1 MNDFIWELKQIITS
15 INNGTVK
22 YQVNLFL
29 RPHETIWGD
38 CLDDFTQLADEIMSS
53 LPDEHTQR
61 QFLSVCLG
69 SYLLNPA
76 KAPKAFPD
84 WIQDKIEISD
94 LVGVDVPLAELLL
107 WRWDRA
113 AFPVLDEY
121 ENGKHDTIYYALIA
135 KNGLTTN
142 PLCPTWVPDV
152 MDADALDAVTIAA
165 ELAEKNH
172 PGSRFFFWPFI
183 NPLKPTHD
191 RSLGLPVYLSLLSL
205 AKGNPVPPIIAT
217 GQIDCQGC
225 LHMVHGVSHKW
236 DKTFEKGYKYFIY
249 PVDDMRLERRRECVP
264 LGVETLEQAQK
275 AWDNC
280 KKPHYQLETNNDIE
294 ISPLQS
300 TIVSIRQFIG
310 SPDKILIVYGMTGTD
325 IEAIYSTVVNE
336 SANEGHNCHILAPN
350 RRKADRYD
358 NKAESIYSHIYSSTA
373 KVKKRKLI
381 YDYKKNIDV
390 PDQIYVIG
398 DGHLVSDS
406 PFDTNVIYGSGQLL
420 SDFIK
425 FAEIGSSQR
434 QLIIIGDP
442 YQMTRGK
449 FEECALSPTRIQ
461 ASSGINPLLIH
472 IEQLPPEEINP
483 FTSNCFTLANSL
495 KSGLFNQLQ
504 LILDGSYCMPKPK
517 NNSEWKTLVRNL
529 FSESPKTT
537 KILASEHKKVNAANT
552 WIRENIFNRKS
563 VEIAVGDIIHLHN
576 SFYASSS
583 SDFMESE
590 LLIPN
595 DSFAEILFIDQ
606 TIAPI
611 KQMLKGRDNFV
622 EIRLIKI
629 KARFNNGLESEF
641 ICLKDFIY
649 SEKPEIET
657 DIQVALY
664 ANALERFKQRS
675 NKSKAPE
682 ENLSFE
688 DEVADSEENISFAT
702 FLRKDLYYNAA
713 RIRFGYALTLNRAQG
728 QHFDTVIADLN
739 TGIGQHND
747 TYFRWLYTLFTV
759 VSNRLIVSNVPHIT
773 PLSNIQELNDSEA
786 QLVPSVK
793 PRDLIAYEPEADED
807 TSILIPVKIT
817 QKPIRN
823 LCRYI
828 VNLLT
833 EHGDQLSSYQE
844 KSYHVMLGINGS
856 SGEKCLLKL
865 HHDKRFHVTKIE
877 TIISSTDE
885 FADEIRKLLTSNL
898 RFENELQRIFYNTLA
913 DKLMPHGIEITAIE
927 HHDNQEIYFTQ
938 SNVGKTKIQVWYH
951 NDGFISKLNLLQYTS
966 NEAVSELK
974 SIVLP

>member
-1 MNDFIWELKQIITS
+1 MIEFNWELRKIASGIRRGLADRQTAF
-15 INNGTVK
+15 
-22 YQVNLFL
+22 FL
-29 RPHETIWGD
+29 RPHDAIWGENPE
-38 CLDDFTQLADEIMSS
+38 DFTQLADEIFSS
-53 LPDEHTQR
+53 LPDEQTQR
-61 QFLSVCLG
+61 QFLAVCLG

-76 KAPKAFPD
+76 KAPKTVPD
-84 WIQDKIEISD
+84 WVQGKIALSE
-94 LVGVDVPLAELLL
+94 LVGIDVQLDELIS

-121 ENGKHDTIYYALIA
+121 EKGKNDTIYYALIA
-135 KNGLTTN
+135 KTGGVRI
-142 PLCPTWVPDV
+142 PLYPSWAADV
-152 MDADALDAVTIAA
+152 MNTDALDAIAIAA
-165 ELAEKNH
+165 ELAEKAH
-172 PGSRFFFWPFI
+172 PGSCFFFWPFI

-191 RSLGLPVYLSLLSL
+191 RSLGLPVYLSFLSL
-205 AKGNPVPPIIAT
+205 AVNKPVPPIIAT
-217 GQIDCQGC
+217 GEVDRQGG
-225 LHMVHGVSHKW
+225 LLPVRGVQHKW
-236 DKTFEKGYKYFIY
+236 DKAFEKGYKYFIY

-264 LGVETLEQAQK
+264 LGVEALEQAQK
-275 AWDNC
+275 AWHGC
-280 KKPHYQLETNNDIE
+280 KKPHYQLETKNNIE

-325 IEAIYSTVVNE
+325 IEAIYSAIVNE
-336 SANEGHNCHILAPN
+336 SANEGRNCHILAPN

-425 FAEIGSSQR
+425 FAEIGTTKR

-449 FEECALSPTRIQ
+449 FEECALSPARIQ
-461 ASSGINPLLIH
+461 ANSGINPLLIH
-472 IEQLPPEEINP
+472 IEQPSPEEINP
-483 FTSNCFTLANSL
+483 FTSNCFILANSL

-504 LILDGSYCMPKPK
+504 LILDGSYCMTKPK
-517 NNSEWKTLVRNL
+517 DNSEWKTLVRNL
-529 FSESPKTT
+529 FSESPKTI

-583 SDFMESE
+583 DFLESE

-595 DSFAEILFIDQ
+595 DSFAEILSIDQ

-611 KQMLKGRDNFV
+611 KQRLKGRENIV

-629 KARFNNGLESEF
+629 KARFHNDLELEF

-664 ANALERFKQRS
+664 VNALERFKQQS

-747 TYFRWLYTLFTV
+747 TYFRWLYTLLTV

-786 QLVPSVK
+786 QLVTLVK

-807 TSILIPVKIT
+807 ASILIPVKIT
-817 QKPIRN
+817 QKPLRN

-828 VNLLT
+828 INLLT

-856 SGEKCLLKL
+856 SGEKCQLKL

-885 FADEIRKLLTSNL
+885 FSGEIRKLLTSNL
-898 RFENELQRIFYNTLA
+898 RIENELQRIFYNTLA

-927 HHDNQEIYFTQ
+927 HHDNQEMYFTQ
-938 SNVGKTKIQVWYH
+938 SNVGNTKIQVWYH
-951 NDGFISKLNLLQYTS
+951 NDGFISKLNLLEYTS